1 LDDSAII
8 ELYWERSEDAIRV
21 TDLKYGKLCRY
32 IAGNILNNKQDE
44 EECINDT
51 YLGVWNAIP
60 TKRPS
65 VFSSFIGKITRNQAL
80 KKLEYITAE
89 KRNPDAVS
97 SLAEL
102 EECVSGFDSIETEL
116 ESKRIE
122 RALTE
127 FLWNQEKDKRIIF
140 VRRYW
145 HFDSIATISNMFGYS
160 ESKVTSML
168 YQTRQ
173 KLRTYLESEGIEI

>member
-1 LDDSAII
+1 LDDSGII
-8 ELYWERSEDAIRV
+8 KLYWERSEDAIRA
-21 TDLKYGKLCRY
+21 TDVKYGKLCRY
-32 IAGNILNNKQDE
+32 IAGNILNNTQDA

-60 TKRPS
+60 SKRPS
-65 VFSSFIGKITRNQAL
+65 VFSSFIGKITRNHAL
-80 KKLEYITAE
+80 KKLEYISAE
-89 KRNPDAVS
+89 KRNPDAVC

-102 EECVSGFDSIETEL
+102 EECVSGFDSVETEF

-127 FLWNQEKDKRIIF
+127 FLWNQEKEKRIIF
-140 VRRYW
+140 IRRYW
-145 HFDSIATISNMFGYS
+145 YFDSIATISNLFEYS

-173 KLRTYLESEGIEI
+173 KLKVYLESEGIEI